1 MSSPGSGQGRIV
13 IVFRNDDP
21 SAVMDLNHENKIFE
35 LFDKYQIPQTLG
47 VIPCVSTGD
56 QHSKRAKPTRSLLD
70 SEQSIR
76 FLKDS
81 VTRTGSEIAL
91 HGYCHQTNR
100 FSRPSRRDYF
110 EFQRLPLAEQRD
122 LIGKGTAVLES
133 AFGSRPTTFIPPW
146 NRHDGAT
153 LFAAKSLGYRVLSA
167 GAYTPVA
174 EGLLGF
180 GTNCSLVDF
189 PRALARAKVSAK
201 RVFIHVLFHSAT
213 VRDTQEIMR
222 LESIL
227 KTVRS
232 EPECV
237 CMTISE
243 VGNQWPE
250 EIHLFNQ
257 AGKNVVPL
265 AAVTDDPRSR
275 LWPYLK
281 SLSVVGASLPFEE
294 PLRIAGDSYW
304 AGDYV
309 GSVEQGMS
317 LERAFKG
324 ILLAFRLLITLL
336 SLGATVAV
344 LAILNLRC
352 DWKTSAILSAV
363 TIAVLAAGWA
373 GRRTASALQT
383 GREIFGGAVLA
394 LIGMLAGCFGFW
406 MWAA

>member
-1 MSSPGSGQGRIV
+1 MSSPRSDQDRIV

-21 SAVMDLNHENKIFE
+21 SAVMDLIHEEKIFG
-35 LFDKYQIPQTLG
+35 LFEKYQIPQTLG

-56 QHSKRAKPTRSLLD
+56 QHSKLANPTRSLLD

-76 FLKDS
+76 FLKNS

-100 FSRPSRRDYF
+100 FSRPARRDYF

-133 AFGSRPTTFIPPW
+133 AFGSRPTAFIPPW
-146 NRHDGAT
+146 NRHDGST
-153 LFAAKSLGYRVLSA
+153 LLAANSLCYRVLSA
-167 GAYTPVA
+167 GAYTPVG

-180 GTNCSLVDF
+180 GTNCTLVDF
-189 PRALARAKVSAK
+189 PRALARAKGSAR

-213 VRDTQEIMR
+213 VRVPQEIMR

-227 KTVRS
+227 KSVRS

-243 VGNQWPE
+243 VADQWPE

-281 SLSVVGASLPFEE
+281 SLSVVSARVPFEE
-294 PLRIAGDSYW
+294 PLRIAADSYW
-304 AGDYV
+304 SGDYA
-309 GSVEQGMS
+309 GAVEKGVS

-324 ILLAFRLLITLL
+324 TLLAFRLLVALL
-336 SLGATVAV
+336 SLGATVGV
-344 LAILNLRC
+344 LAIWNPRC
-352 DWKTSAILSAV
+352 DWMTS
-363 TIAVLAAGWA
+363 
-373 GRRTASALQT
+373 
-383 GREIFGGAVLA
+383 
-394 LIGMLAGCFGFW
+394 
-406 MWAA
+406 